1 MADPADELWLPREVT
16 ETVLVV
22 DQAKDADPARPEPS
36 VATTNTEAEPGV
48 VGVPEITPVAVL
60 MVRPAGRPVADQEM
74 VVPDAE
80 SVAGTDTGVTAEP
93 VTLV

>member
-1 MADPADELWLPREVT
+1 MADPAAELWLVREVT

-22 DQAKDADPARPEPS
+22 VQVNDTDPARPEPS
-36 VATTNTEAEPGV
+36 VATTNTEDEPGV
-48 VGVPEITPVAVL
+48 VGVPEMTPVAAL
-60 MVRPAGRPVADQEM
+60 MVRPAGSPVADHEM
-74 VVPDAE
+74 VVPEAE